1 MRTKASVSIIL
12 CALLLTGLGFAQRGA
27 GSAGGGAGQQGMQGM
42 QRQGSAST
50 AGQRSGIRMQDQIRQ
65 QQRDRLRSQLTTQ
78 QRDQYREMNQTMER
92 LRIQTR
98 DMARNAAGSGFNTDQ
113 ARQQQSQIRE
123 EFRSLQHMRSQLM
136 NGLNSEQHAA
146 VQERAQNMH
155 RLNAQIENRL
165 GNVDKDLSSS
175 TPNRKRVQEEARAAE
190 RDMRNYH
197 HQFRQMANELG
208 MTSN

>member
-1 MRTKASVSIIL
+1 MRTKASLSIIL
-12 CALLLTGLGFAQRGA
+12 CALLLPALSFAQRGA
-27 GSAGGGAGQQGMQGM
+27 GSAGGGAGQQGMQST

-50 AGQRSGIRMQDQIRQ
+50 AGQRSGIRMQDQTRQ
-65 QQRDRLRSQLTTQ
+65 QRRDRLRSQLTTQ

-98 DMARNAAGSGFNTDQ
+98 DMARNASGSAFNADQ

-123 EFRSLQHMRSQLM
+123 EFLSLQHMRSQLM
-136 NGLNSEQHAA
+136 NGLNNEQHVA

-165 GNVDKDLSSS
+165 GKVDKDLSDPS
-175 TPNRKRVQEEARAAE
+175 PNRKRVQEEARAAE

-197 HQFRQMANELG
+197 HQFRQMADELG
-208 MTSN
+208 MASN